1 MLYLIKEPRYAPLF
15 RKWGFGQIFFKEK
28 AFKMLEKVKEIVADE
43 LHITVDEIAD
53 DADIIEDLGA
63 DSLAVVSILMNIEDE
78 LGISIPDEV
87 SVELRTCELMAEY
100 LKENG

>member
-1 MLYLIKEPRYAPLF
+1 MPPCFENGASGKY
-15 RKWGFGQIFFKEK
+15 FFKEK

>member
-1 MLYLIKEPRYAPLF
+1 
-15 RKWGFGQIFFKEK
+15 
-28 AFKMLEKVKEIVADE
+28 MLEKVKEIVADE